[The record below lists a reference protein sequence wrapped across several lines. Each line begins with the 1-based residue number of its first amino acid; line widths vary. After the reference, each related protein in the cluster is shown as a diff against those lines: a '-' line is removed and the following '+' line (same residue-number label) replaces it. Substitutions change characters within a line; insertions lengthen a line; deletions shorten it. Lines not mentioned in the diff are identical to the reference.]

1 MTDFEFMTYDVA
13 ATRLGIA
20 VASVKRQAARRKWP
34 KRKGNDG
41 RVTIGIPVTR
51 LSDDTSSGT
60 VIPSPVHAQLAQLE
74 AVIAAMRIKLDKSE
88 RAREIAE
95 YRANTAEIDRDRWY
109 AYATR
114 PWWKHLTG

>member
-1 MTDFEFMTYDVA
+1 MTDFEFMTYEAA

-51 LSDDTSSGT
+51 LSDDMSPVT
-60 VIPSPVHAQLAQLE
+60 VIPSVHTQLAQLE
-74 AVIAAMRIKLDKSE
+74 TEMAIMRIQFDASE
-88 RAREIAE
+88 RARAMAE
-95 YRANTAEIDRDRWY
+95 QRAETAEIDRDRWH
-109 AYATR
+109 ALAIR
-114 PWWKHLTG
+114 PWWKRLLG